1 MHRRSALYTL
11 SGLAV
16 MSAVPVQATTVQSA
30 RPDDAAAVRALLDQH
45 AAGWAVGD
53 VDAMFA
59 MATDDVH
66 WINIVGM
73 HWQGKA
79 EVIQAYRFFLAT
91 MLKGV
96 PLTLEAV
103 ESVTPVGDDVLVV
116 VSRWLV
122 GAFSPPDGSRIP
134 AASDRLTMVLRRTP
148 EGLKLAHG
156 ANVQIDAAAAPF
168 DPVRNPP
175 PGSSPA

>member
-1 MHRRSALYTL
+1 MMP
-11 SGLAV
+11 AV
-16 MSAVPVQATTVQSA
+16 SA
-30 RPDDAAAVRALLDQH
+30 RAMTVPSAHPDDAAAVRALLDQH
-45 AAGWAVGD
+45 AAGWTAGD
-53 VDAMFA
+53 VEAMFA

-79 EVIQAYRFFLAT
+79 EVVQAYRVFLAT

-96 PLTLEAV
+96 SLTLEGV
-103 ESVTPVGDDVLVV
+103 ESITPVGDEVLVV

-134 AASDRLTMVLRRTP
+134 AASDRLTMVLKRTP
-148 EGLKLAHG
+148 GGLKLAHG

-175 PGSSPA
+175 PGGPPA